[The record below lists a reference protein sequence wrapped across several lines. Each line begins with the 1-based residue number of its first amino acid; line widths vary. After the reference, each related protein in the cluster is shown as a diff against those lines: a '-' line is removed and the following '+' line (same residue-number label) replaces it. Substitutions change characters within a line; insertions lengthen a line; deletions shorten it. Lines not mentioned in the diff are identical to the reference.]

1 MKLCIIY
8 NFSQKYREGIY
19 KLLDAQYDCHWVFGK
34 NNTDIKGLDDSVL
47 KDVTYI
53 DNVWI
58 KPFYYQKGV
67 VSLMKKYDTFL
78 MLGELFCISTWM
90 MLILAKTIC
99 PDKRIYIW
107 SHGWYGKENKIKLWM
122 KQAFFSMADAV
133 LLYGNHAKDV
143 ARNCGY
149 KKDNLYVIHNSLDYD
164 KQLELRKLM
173 TENGMYAQHFGNTD
187 PVLLFIGRLTQVKR
201 LDLLLKA
208 VAKLKNSGTS
218 CNVVLVGNGETK
230 DELSKLAEDLNV
242 IDNVWFYGACY
253 DEKENAQLVYNADVC
268 VAPGNVGLTAMHSM
282 VYGTPVITHNDF
294 AWQMPEYEAII
305 PNETGDFFERD
316 NVDSLA
322 DCIVKWIDSH
332 KEEREIIRKKCYSE
346 IDNNWT
352 PIFQMNVI
360 KQVVK

>member
-19 KLLDAQYDCHWVFGK
+19 KLLDTQYDCHWVFGK
-34 NNTDIKGLDDSVL
+34 NNTDIKELDDSVL

-90 MLILAKTIC
+90 MLILAKTIY
-99 PDKRIYIW
+99 PKKRIYIW

-122 KQAFFSMADAV
+122 KHAFFSMADAV

-143 ARNCGY
+143 ARNFGY

-164 KQLELRKLM
+164 KQINLRNSL
-173 TENGMYAQHFGNTD
+173 TDSDIYALHFNNTN
-187 PVLLFIGRLTQVKR
+187 PVLLFIGRLTYVKR

-208 VAKLKNSGTS
+208 VAELKGNGTK
-218 CNVVLVGNGETK
+218 CNVVLVGNGEAK
-230 DELSKLAEDLNV
+230 DNLSKMAQDLK
-242 IDNVWFYGACY
+242 ITDNVWFYGACY
-253 DEKENAQLVYNADVC
+253 DEKENAQLIYNADVC
-268 VAPGNVGLTAMHSM
+268 VAPGNVGLTAMHTM
-282 VYGTPVITHNDF
+282 VYGTPVITHDDF
-294 AWQMPEYEAII
+294 AWQMPEYEAIK
-305 PNETGDFFERD
+305 PNETGNFFERD
-316 NVDSLA
+316 NVGSLA
-322 DCIVKWIDSH
+322 DCIASWICSH
-332 KEEREIIRKKCYSE
+332 DEEREQVRKNCYSE
-346 IDNNWT
+346 IDTNWT
-352 PIFQMNVI
+352 PNFQLNII
-360 KQVVK
+360 KQVIK